1 MNTSAHQSTLSPV
14 PLIPESLSP
23 ESRIAFD
30 RIKARYPESDPLGL
44 LPGVDPIKIPAH
56 IAMIMDGNGRWAKE
70 RGLPRIKGHH
80 EGAKTV
86 RTMLESCAAVG
97 VEVLTLYSFSTENWS
112 RPADEIEG
120 LMEMCIAYCEHE
132 QAELIDRDVRVR
144 VLGRREGMPERVLA
158 ALDALVEATRKCKG
172 ITLCLAVN
180 YGGRDEIVDAARML
194 AKRVRE
200 GELDPED
207 IDAGIFA
214 DHLTTKGLP
223 DPDLLI
229 RTGGDFRVSNYL
241 LWQISYAE
249 IMVTDV
255 QWPDFKGAELFEMIQ
270 QFAGRSRRFGNV
282 DS

>member
-1 MNTSAHQSTLSPV
+1 MNTSAHQSTLSPE
-14 PLIPESLSP
+14 PLTPESLSP
-23 ESRIAFD
+23 ESKIAFD

-44 LPGVDPIKIPAH
+44 LAGIDPAKIPTH

-86 RTMLESCAAVG
+86 RAMLESCAAVG

-132 QAELIDRDVRVR
+132 QAELIERDVRVR

-158 ALDALVEATRKCKG
+158 ALDALVEATSACSG

-180 YGGRDEIVDAARML
+180 YGGRDEIVDAARVL
-194 AKRVRE
+194 AKRVLD
-200 GELDPED
+200 GELDPDE
-207 IDAGIFA
+207 INATVFA
-214 DHLTTKGLP
+214 EHLTTKGLP

-249 IMVTDV
+249 IMVTEV
-255 QWPDFKGAELFEMIQ
+255 QWPDFKAAELFEMIQ